1 MTIQT
6 FEDGGKATLAL
17 EGRLD
22 VKSAP
27 QLQAEL
33 QKVLH
38 RTTELVFDM
47 QGVNYISSSGFRV
60 LLLAQKQMNRQGKM
74 RLIHVN
80 DAVMQIIAITGFEE
94 VFYVSR

>member
-6 FEDGGKATLAL
+6 FEDDGKVTLAP

-22 VKSAP
+22 VKGAP

-38 RTTELVFDM
+38 RATELVFDM

>member
-27 QLQAEL
+27 QLQTEL

-38 RTTELVFDM
+38 HTTELVFDM

-74 RLIHVN
+74 TVTN
-80 DAVMQIIAITGFEE
+80 VGDAIMEVFEVTGFADILTIE
-94 VFYVSR
+94 